1 MCISF
6 SWVSSAL
13 RLCGIR
19 MSISFSWYYR
29 RCVSV
34 AASCSSASVGI
45 IGVRQPVTIGVSS
58 GVVSLCSSAPVGIIG
73 VRQGGIIV
81 WSASVGLIGVRY
93 GGIIVLIS
101 WVSSAFVSVASSG
114 SSASYPS
121 SASSLAYHHW
131 VQQQLGRGVT
141 CSLSLVQHKEAQRAP
156 GVVATRSR
164 WTYCVS
170 VGTMSDSP
178 RKAYWVTMCVGVFGA
193 GHRNVARLG
202 SWWPEWPVL
211 AVVGW

>member
-1 MCISF
+1 MVFISISLVSSAIRQCDIIVFISSSWYRWRFSRSVSLRSSASVGIIVDHQRGIIVCISF

-34 AASCSSASVGI
+34 ASSCSSASVGI

-58 GVVSLCSSAPVGIIG
+58 VVVSLCSSAPGGIIG

-101 WVSSAFVSVASSG
+101 WISSAFVSVASSG

-121 SASSLAYHHW
+121 SASSLA
-131 VQQQLGRGVT
+131 
-141 CSLSLVQHKEAQRAP
+141 
-156 GVVATRSR
+156 
-164 WTYCVS
+164 
-170 VGTMSDSP
+170 
-178 RKAYWVTMCVGVFGA
+178 
-193 GHRNVARLG
+193 
-202 SWWPEWPVL
+202 
-211 AVVGW
+211 